1 VDDLWSMEYARTVP
15 GAMVNTAGDVFYPD
29 GPDDAAWFAE
39 EHGAWPI
46 TGADPGPVWNG
57 EETDPWLAP
66 RMDAA
71 VEAAVAEAAI
81 RESLWAELSA
91 WLVTVSRA
99 VLHTALPDPL
109 AIFAKAPAWATAVD
123 RIVRGPVRDTVG
135 TAYQT
140 LLGEGFR
147 FDSRP
152 AVVEH
157 LATVSNRMVRTV
169 DSTFD
174 LVARQVSIGAN
185 LGEGAAEIADRVDG
199 VLSTTRTERWPNR
212 ATVVARTE
220 TMGALNSGR
229 QDAFAAV
236 AEELAT
242 PFEQMW
248 VATMDKRVRHTH
260 RRADGQRVPT
270 GQPFIVGGASLR
282 FPGDPLG
289 PGKEI
294 IQCRCSLILLESGE
308 NVDLTHRQF
317 KNH

>member
-1 VDDLWSMEYARTVP
+1 MDDRWLAEYTRV
-15 GAMVNTAGDVFYPD
+15 
-29 GPDDAAWFAE
+29 
-39 EHGAWPI
+39 EHGAWAI
-46 TGADPGPVWNG
+46 TGADTGPVWDG
-57 EETDPWLAP
+57 TGTDPWLVP
-66 RMDAA
+66 RMEAA
-71 VEAAVAEAAI
+71 TEAAVAEAAI
-81 RESLWAELSA
+81 REALWAELSG

-99 VLHTALPDPL
+99 VLHTALPDPI
-109 AIFAKAPAWATAVD
+109 AVFSKAPAWAAAVD
-123 RIVRGPVRDTVG
+123 RIVRGPVREAVG
-135 TAYQT
+135 VAYAA
-140 LLGEGFR
+140 LFGEGYR

-199 VLSTTRTERWPNR
+199 VLSTTKTERWPNR

-220 TMGALNSGR
+220 TMGALNAGR

-236 AEELAT
+236 AEELDE

-248 VATMDKRVRHTH
+248 VATLDKRVRHSH

-270 GQPFIVGGASLR
+270 GQPFLVGGASLR
-282 FPGDPLG
+282 FPGDPMG
-289 PGKEI
+289 PGKEVI
-294 IQCRCSLILLESGE
+294 SCRCTTILLEPGE
-308 NVDLTHRQF
+308 TVDLTHRPVKDF
-317 KNH
+317 

>member
-1 VDDLWSMEYARTVP
+1 
-15 GAMVNTAGDVFYPD
+15 MVNAAGDVFYPD

-39 EHGAWPI
+39 EHGAWVI
-46 TGADPGPVWNG
+46 TGADTGPVWDG
-57 EETDPWLAP
+57 EGTDPWIVP
-66 RMDAA
+66 RMEAA
-71 VEAAVAEAAI
+71 TEAAVIEAAI
-81 RESLWAELSA
+81 REAVWVELSA

-109 AIFAKAPAWATAVD
+109 AVFSKSPAWAAAVD
-123 RIVRGPVRDTVG
+123 RIVRGPVRDAVG
-135 TAYQT
+135 TAYRS
-140 LLGEGFR
+140 LLGEGYR

-169 DSTFD
+169 DTTFD

-185 LGEGAAEIADRVDG
+185 LGEGAAEIANRVEE
-199 VLSTTRTERWPNR
+199 VLSTTHTERWPNR
-212 ATVVARTE
+212 ATTVARTE
-220 TMGALNSGR
+220 TMGALNAGR

-236 AEELAT
+236 AEELDV

-248 VATMDKRVRHTH
+248 VATVDNRVRPTH
-260 RRADGQRVPT
+260 KRADGQRVPA

-289 PGKEI
+289 PGKEVI
-294 IQCRCSLILLESGE
+294 CCRCTTILLEPGE
-308 NVDLTHRQF
+308 NIDLTYRQF
-317 KNH
+317 KNY